1 MMKRVF
7 TILAIMFLALSCTKE
22 DRNNTIVNQE
32 ESIDRYISSLD
43 GVRVIRNGGSNRI
56 VYTEGTGADSLAV
69 GDSVKFYY
77 AGYVFS
83 NGKGSLF
90 ATNNPQI
97 AQEKDFPLSGDLEE
111 RILNGGNFIS
121 GLANGLAGVKAGEK
135 YTGNQNHRS
144 NTEQLYHCN
153 SPHRFFV
160 FDKIIHQLGKKHNR
174 NADFLTF
181 CTKQQ
186 AQ

>member
-1 MMKRVF
+1 MKRVF

-43 GVRVIRNGGSNRI
+43 GVRVVRNGGSNRI
-56 VYTEGTGADSLAV
+56 VYTEGTGVDSLAV

-121 GLANGLAGVKAGEK
+121 GLANGLEGVKAGEK
-135 YTGNQNHRS
+135 CDIVFSAKYGFGNTVVYNV
-144 NTEQLYHCN
+144 
-153 SPHRFFV
+153 P
-160 FDKIIHQLGKKHNR
+160 K
-174 NADFLTF
+174 LTPLIF
-181 CTKQQ
+181 EVWVEGIVKN
-186 AQ
+186 